1 MSSLNPRIARFWE
14 RARNHRAFLHLLL
27 ALVIVLT
34 VAGSGVVAAQATIPT
49 ITIVSV
55 AQNDSVTIRTH
66 NFPANRSFTARMGAM
81 GTRGVNGTV
90 VGTTNSGAGGTF
102 DVTYDIPANLQ
113 GARQIA
119 IRLEASGGYYAFNW
133 FWNSTA
139 GPAPSTPVATPST
152 PVPTP
157 TPTGTRTTTIPTFQI
172 LSVARNDSVT
182 IRTANFPANRDFTV
196 RMGPMGTRGV
206 NGTIVATTNS
216 GTGGSFDVTYDIP
229 ANLHNSYQIAIRLE
243 STSGG
248 YFSYNWFY
256 NNTTN

>member
-1 MSSLNPRIARFWE
+1 M
-14 RARNHRAFLHLLL
+14 L

-55 AQNDSVTIRTH
+55 TQNDTVTIRTH

-81 GTRGVNGTV
+81 GTRGINGTV
-90 VGTTNSGAGGTF
+90 VGTTNSGAGGSF

-139 GPAPSTPVATPST
+139 GPGPAPGTPA
-152 PVPTP
+152 PTP
-157 TPTGTRTTTIPTFQI
+157 TPSATRTTTIPTFQI
-172 LSVARNDSVT
+172 LSVVRNDSVT

-206 NGTIVATTNS
+206 NGTVVATTSS
-216 GTGGSFDVTYDIP
+216 GAGGSFDVTYDIP
-229 ANLHNSYQIAIRLE
+229 ANLHNSYQISIRME
-243 STSGG
+243 SSGG
-248 YFSYNWFY
+248 YFAYNWFY